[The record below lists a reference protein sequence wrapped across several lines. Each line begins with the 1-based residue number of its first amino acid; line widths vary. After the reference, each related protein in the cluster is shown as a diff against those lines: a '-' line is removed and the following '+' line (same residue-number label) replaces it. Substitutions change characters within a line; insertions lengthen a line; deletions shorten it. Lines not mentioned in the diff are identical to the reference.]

1 MTDSLETPES
11 MAEPWKPSATAVP
24 QRVGKRPAPFTTV
37 LVLTVEHS
45 KHIDGL
51 AALIE
56 SRISC
61 MDGVLDVE
69 SQPHDAGPVES
80 KPEHRAWVV
89 EGDELVAMLQSRSL
103 TFAFGF
109 SIGSWWADR
118 PWRASAEG
126 GAA

>member
-69 SQPHDAGPVES
+69 SQPHDAGPGQVE
-80 KPEHRAWVV
+80 RGRW
-89 EGDELVAMLQSRSL
+89 LCL
-103 TFAFGF
+103 TCKSDTPGRH
-109 SIGSWWADR
+109 GLMDDR
-118 PWRASAEG
+118 VTPCPNGTLSSEG
-126 GAA
+126 GA